1 MAENGTNGDCG
12 VVGGG
17 GGGGGRGDCMTS
29 HVDEGSAERH
39 RYYLSRR
46 TVLEM
51 LRDRGYVVPD
61 SELARS
67 LAEFRSAFGDKPDL
81 LSLRITVPHSSN
93 PYNRVFIHK
102 LSLSLSFSLCIYV
115 CMNVCVLMKM
125 LLVKFCL
132 VAEIIQRGREKKEAF
147 FCFVFRFWE
156 LMLHFFF
163 FCSAKFCLVFGNTE
177 MRESRKF
184 DEDVVG

>member
-1 MAENGTNGDCG
+1 MAENGGTNGDCG

-17 GGGGGRGDCMTS
+17 GGGGGGGGRGDCITS

-61 SELARS
+61 SELSRS

-93 PYNRVFIHK
+93 LYNRVFIHK
-102 LSLSLSFSLCIYV
+102 LSLSLSLSLALYICMYECMCI
-115 CMNVCVLMKM
+115 
-125 LLVKFCL
+125 
-132 VAEIIQRGREKKEAF
+132 
-147 FCFVFRFWE
+147 
-156 LMLHFFF
+156 
-163 FCSAKFCLVFGNTE
+163 
-177 MRESRKF
+177 